1 MSSANKK
8 GLVLEGGGL
17 RGIYTAGVLDVFL
30 ENDINVDG
38 VIGVSAGAIHGASFV
53 SRQKGRSLRY
63 SLKYR
68 NDKEYMSISS
78 LIKTGDLFGVDFC
91 YHKLPEELDR
101 YDYEAFLQNPT
112 KLFVCCTNIETGKPE
127 YLECTDM
134 KPDMEKLRAS
144 ASLPLVSRIVEID
157 GKKYLDGGTSDSI
170 PIFEFRRRGY
180 RKNIVIL
187 TRPKGYVKKKD
198 SLIKLEAIKYKEYP
212 EYVKKAAMRHL
223 YYNKTLEKLDELEE
237 KGEVLIIRPSFEIE
251 ISRTERDEKKIQAMY
266 DLGVFDAESRLE
278 EIKAFL
284 A

>member
-223 YYNKTLEKLDELEE
+223 YYNKTLEKLDELEK

>member
-1 MSSANKK
+1 MAAANKR
-8 GLVLEGGGL
+8 GLVLEGGGI

-68 NDKEYMSISS
+68 NNKEYMSISS

-91 YHKLPEELDR
+91 YHKLPEELDK
-101 YDYEAFLQNPT
+101 YDYEAFMENPT
-112 KLFVCCTNIETGKPE
+112 KFYACCTNVETGKPE

-134 KPDMEKLRAS
+134 RPDMEKIRAS
-144 ASLPLVSRIVEID
+144 ASMPLVSRMVEID
-157 GKKYLDGGTSDSI
+157 GKKYLDGGTGDSI
-170 PIFEFRRRGY
+170 PIFAFRRMGY
-180 RKNIVIL
+180 RKNIVVL
-187 TRPKGYVKKKD
+187 TRPEGYAKKKD
-198 SLIKLEAIKYKEYP
+198 SLIRLEAIKYKDYP
-212 EYVKKAAMRHL
+212 EYVKRAAMRHL
-223 YYNKTLEKLDELEE
+223 YYNKTLEKLAELEE
-237 KGEVLIIRPSFEIE
+237 KGEVLIIRPSFAVD
-251 ISRTERDEKKIQAMY
+251 ISRTERDDKKIRAMY
-266 DLGVFDAESRLE
+266 DLGAYDAENKLE